1 MERRKIQLIAGT
13 TYTVSLPKEWV
24 KKNGLK
30 EKSEISI
37 LEKND
42 RQLLLSPFSFESKKP
57 VEMSLDID
65 EHLDNIDQIMFA
77 VYYLGIDSINLYSN
91 KALTKQTESKIRRA
105 LMNMSGAEI
114 THQDK
119 HKIAIKVLLDKSK
132 IDIMQVA
139 YRISL
144 IIDSSISN
152 IMENGDLEEI
162 RFNENEIDRL
172 YHLITKTISVSL
184 VDSSILHS
192 SKIKN
197 VSLVPSYMIISKK
210 LENIADNIEDI
221 AELLQNQK
229 INFEN
234 KCEILDF
241 IRKELKRNI
250 NYIIGSQKKIFAKAA
265 REEVLKIRNQIFKF
279 NDKLLSNLLEDIIR
293 YTLDIEEEIV
303 SISFYSKLIRQEM
316 M

>member
-13 TYTVSLPKEWV
+13 TYTISLPKEWV

-119 HKIAIKVLLDKSK
+119 HKIAIK
-132 IDIMQVA
+132 
-139 YRISL
+139 
-144 IIDSSISN
+144 
-152 IMENGDLEEI
+152 
-162 RFNENEIDRL
+162 
-172 YHLITKTISVSL
+172 
-184 VDSSILHS
+184 
-192 SKIKN
+192 
-197 VSLVPSYMIISKK
+197 
-210 LENIADNIEDI
+210 
-221 AELLQNQK
+221 
-229 INFEN
+229 
-234 KCEILDF
+234 
-241 IRKELKRNI
+241 
-250 NYIIGSQKKIFAKAA
+250 
-265 REEVLKIRNQIFKF
+265 
-279 NDKLLSNLLEDIIR
+279 
-293 YTLDIEEEIV
+293 
-303 SISFYSKLIRQEM
+303 
-316 M
+316 